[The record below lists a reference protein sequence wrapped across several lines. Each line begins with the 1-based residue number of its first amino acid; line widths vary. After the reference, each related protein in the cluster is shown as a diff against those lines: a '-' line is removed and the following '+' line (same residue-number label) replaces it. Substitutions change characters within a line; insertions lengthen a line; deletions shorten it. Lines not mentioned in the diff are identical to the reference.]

1 MYQTSKAVRAALWK
15 QLLYGSQSIVIV
27 GSALILR
34 LAYLGY
40 PLATTSASH
49 LIEMA
54 VWRIALLMSFQ
65 SAPLAWSLFLLKG
78 YKHRRLMIPLH
89 ESMKLLML
97 PLATWTTACL
107 LTSIVLWPML
117 RA

>member
-1 MYQTSKAVRAALWK
+1 MYRTSEEVRAELWR
-15 QLLYGSQSIVIV
+15 QLFYSSQSIVIV
-27 GSALILR
+27 VSALILR
-34 LAYLGY
+34 FSYLGY
-40 PLATTSASH
+40 PTATSAPQ

-89 ESMKLLML
+89 VSMKLLML
-97 PLATWTTACL
+97 PLATWATACL
-107 LTSIVLWPML
+107 LTGTTLWPML
-117 RA
+117 A